1 MGQGGMGQGRMG
13 QSGIGQYRLFRAG
26 PLPWETVHRRR
37 ALRPPNPPDDSS
49 RVLIISASMGAG
61 HDGAART
68 LAEQLTAAGHVAEVR
83 DFLRSGPLRIGSALR
98 SGYEFE
104 LKHAPSAYDAT
115 YRLWYRV
122 PWLCPLVAWLVTALT
137 RRRVLRWADGMR
149 ASVVVSTYPL
159 STLCL
164 GRLRQ
169 TGRLG
174 VPAVNFITDFGVH
187 PLWVHRGV
195 DLNLTIHD
203 APAAVAAARTGRAA
217 QATGPAVS
225 ARFDPDRLADREQT
239 RSHFGIGAAQKAV
252 LIVAGSW
259 GVGNVAA
266 TFDAIAGDGRFLPVV
281 VCGRDDRLHRL
292 MSERAARCP
301 NPSVILGW
309 TDQMPALMAACD
321 ALVENAG
328 GLTSLEAMRV
338 GLPVVSFDPIAGHG
352 KENTTAMDAVG
363 VARLATDASRLVT
376 LLEVV
381 TTPGPDRD
389 EQVARASAMFRTV
402 PADAV
407 LDARVAAPAPI
418 STARRAARRAV
429 RVTTAG
435 AAAGAVVWSGLTTG
449 VAMATEAGAG
459 VLHPAVGAPAVA
471 YVGVR
476 LDSYELASP
485 QVVDELRRMGVTAVL
500 DGTTASADPA
510 AVRSLVHDG
519 VSVANGGLGQP
530 PGTDADGETSAPW
543 ARAAG
548 DARAAQRLS
557 NLVDAPVTETVPGR
571 RLTAWDL
578 VACGR
583 DHLSLV
589 VPDHVLHAAGSPD
602 QPIRIAPRGIYLV
615 NGMGASPAELG
626 QFLGRLQ
633 GALQRQQL
641 VAAPLT
647 TLA

>member
-1 MGQGGMGQGRMG
+1 
-13 QSGIGQYRLFRAG
+13 
-26 PLPWETVHRRR
+26 
-37 ALRPPNPPDDSS
+37 
-49 RVLIISASMGAG
+49 MGAG

-68 LAEQLTAAGHVAEVR
+68 LAEQLVAAGHVAEVR

-104 LKHAPSAYDAT
+104 LRHAPSAYDAT

-122 PWLCPLVAWLVTALT
+122 PWLCPLVAWLVTTLT
-137 RRRVLRWADGMR
+137 RRRVMRWVEEMR
-149 ASVVVSTYPL
+149 PTVVVSTYPL

-164 GRLRQ
+164 GRLRR

-174 VPAVNFITDFGVH
+174 IPAVNFITDFGVH
-187 PLWVHRGV
+187 PLWVHNGV

-203 APAAVAAARTGRAA
+203 GPAAVAAMRTGRPAI
-217 QATGPAVS
+217 ATGPAVS
-225 ARFDPDRLADREQT
+225 ARFDPDRLPERNAT
-239 RSHFGIGAAQKAV
+239 RAAFGIGPAQKAV

-259 GVGNVAA
+259 GVGNVGA
-266 TFDAIAGDGRFLPVV
+266 TFDAIASDGRFLPVV

-301 NPSVILGW
+301 HPSVILGW

-352 KENTTAMDAVG
+352 KENTSAMDAVG
-363 VARLATDASRLVT
+363 VARLATDAGALATILAEVT
-376 LLEVV
+376 AA
-381 TTPGPDRD
+381 GPARDR
-389 EQVARASAMFRTV
+389 QVERASAMFRQV
-402 PADAV
+402 PAGAV
-407 LDARVAAPAPI
+407 VDARALAPI
-418 STARRAARRAV
+418 PVSPARRAARRAV

-449 VAMATEAGAG
+449 VAMATDAGAG
-459 VLHPAVGAPAVA
+459 VLRPAVGSPSVA
-471 YVGVR
+471 YIGVR
-476 LDSYELASP
+476 LDAYELASP
-485 QVVDELRRMGVTAVL
+485 TIASELRRMGVTAVV

-510 AVRSLVHDG
+510 AVRNLVLQG
-519 VSVANGGLGQP
+519 VSVANGGVGAP
-530 PGTDADGETSAPW
+530 PGTDADGESSAPW

-548 DARAAQRLS
+548 DARAAKRLS
-557 NLVDAPVTETVPGR
+557 NLIDAPVTETVPGR

-578 VACGR
+578 VECGR

-589 VPDHVLHAAGSPD
+589 VPDHVMHASGAWD
-602 QPIRIAPRGIYLV
+602 RPIRVAPRSIYLV
-615 NGMGASPAELG
+615 NGMGASPAELSS
-626 QFLGRLQ
+626 FLDRLQ
-633 GALQRQQL
+633 SALHHEQL

>member
-1 MGQGGMGQGRMG
+1 
-13 QSGIGQYRLFRAG
+13 
-26 PLPWETVHRRR
+26 
-37 ALRPPNPPDDSS
+37 
-49 RVLIISASMGAG
+49 MGAG

-115 YRLWYRV
+115 YRFWYRV

-137 RRRVLRWADGMR
+137 RRRVLRWIDQMR
-149 ASVVVSTYPL
+149 ATVVVSTYPL

-164 GRLRQ
+164 GRLRL

-174 VPAVNFITDFGVH
+174 IPAVNFITDFGVH

-203 APAAVAAARTGRAA
+203 APAAVAAERTGRPAI
-217 QATGPAVS
+217 ATGPAVS
-225 ARFDPDRLADREQT
+225 ARFDPDRLPDREGT
-239 RSHFGIGAAQKAV
+239 RARFGIGPAQKAV

-259 GVGNVAA
+259 GVGNVGA
-266 TFDAIAGDGRFLPVV
+266 TFDAIAADGRLLPVV
-281 VCGRDDRLHRL
+281 VCGRDERLHRL
-292 MSERAARCP
+292 MSERAARSP
-301 NPSVILGW
+301 HPALILGW

-352 KENTTAMDAVG
+352 KENTSAMDAAG
-363 VARLATDASRLVT
+363 VARLATDAAQLAAI
-376 LLEVV
+376 LHEV
-381 TTPGPDRD
+381 TTAGAARD
-389 EQVARASAMFRTV
+389 HQVERASAMFRTV
-402 PADAV
+402 PANVV
-407 LDARVAAPAPI
+407 LDAAPLAPAPV
-418 STARRAARRAV
+418 SAARRVARRAV

-449 VAMATEAGAG
+449 VAVATEAGAG
-459 VLHPAVGAPAVA
+459 VMHPAVGTAPVA
-471 YVGVR
+471 YFGVR

-485 QVVDELRRMGVTAVL
+485 TVVSELRRMDLTAVV
-500 DGTTASADPA
+500 DGTTAAADPS

-519 VSVANGGLGQP
+519 VSVANGGLGTP

-548 DARAAQRLS
+548 DAGAAQRLS
-557 NLVDAPVTETVPGR
+557 RLADAPVTETVPGR

-589 VPDHVLHAAGSPD
+589 VPDHVMHAAGPPD
-602 QPIRIAPRGIYLV
+602 QPIHVAPRGIYLI
-615 NGMGASPAELG
+615 NGMGASPAELST
-626 QFLGRLQ
+626 FLHRLQ
-633 GALQRQQL
+633 TALQRQQL